1 MFFLMIFSLSFV
13 ALVCLTS
20 SVLAVPTTERLAFPN
35 STNVTAEP
43 IAVNATAIAPHA
55 RITARQWNIGFPD
68 LGHPFCYVGVKPID
82 VMLSRDVEKAAHYL
96 YSEAPEIPRPVKGH
110 KHHYDI
116 YFKDDKLNVQVCV
129 SSRARRSK
137 GVEVGPVDMGYAT
150 RAIFDLC
157 CRGTKTC
164 GGGTQIGMSL
174 DRARVNVIVNSA
186 KGDRCPE

>member
-1 MFFLMIFSLSFV
+1 MILSPFFIVLAYL
-13 ALVCLTS
+13 AS
-20 SVLAVPTTERLAFPN
+20 STLAVPTTGPASTN
-35 STNVTAEP
+35 STIVTAEP

-68 LGHPFCYVGVKPID
+68 LGHPFCYVGMKPID

-157 CRGTKTC
+157 CRGRKTC

-174 DRARVNVIVNSA
+174 DRARVNVIVKSA